1 MKKMNKKLASAIVLG
16 LMLAVPVGVSA
27 DDIKIVNDGE
37 VLEGEIGSSISND
50 NPFIIKGESGSEN
63 ITFVGDPNEQFL

>member
-1 MKKMNKKLASAIVLG
+1 MILKL
-16 LMLAVPVGVSA
+16 
-27 DDIKIVNDGE
+27 E